1 MDLYFYIRPFNIMA
15 AKLIKIR
22 LTTITTSYK
31 ALSKKING
39 KQNIITIIPFTVHII
54 NITI

>member
-1 MDLYFYIRPFNIMA
+1 MDFYFYIRPFNIMA
-15 AKLIKIR
+15 AKLIKICHI
-22 LTTITTSYK
+22 TITTSYK

-54 NITI
+54 TLS